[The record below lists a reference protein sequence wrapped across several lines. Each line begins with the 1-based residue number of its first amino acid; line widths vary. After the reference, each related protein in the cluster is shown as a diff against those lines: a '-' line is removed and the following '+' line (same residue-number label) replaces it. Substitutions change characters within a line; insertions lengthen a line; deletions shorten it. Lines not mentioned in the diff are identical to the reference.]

1 MVLSQLMGSSLAEK
15 NVSRRKVL
23 LGALAVGLASSITF
37 APALAGEYPERPIE
51 IIVPFPPGGGSD
63 AMARTVSELMGRE
76 LGQPVVIDNRGGAN
90 GAIGTQLA
98 AAAEPDGYVL
108 YVGNLGTMA
117 ITPNLDPNIR
127 YDPIKDFVPV
137 TQFNASATVLVVNPK
152 LGIKTFVELIQYAK
166 DNPGKLNYASSSPAT
181 ILPMEMLKQMAGI
194 DLVHIPYKGSGP
206 AMTDLLAGHVDLM
219 FGGAVATVP
228 HVKSGALIG
237 LAVAGSER
245 TSALPDL
252 PTVAEAGYPDF
263 AADSWNG
270 LFAPADTPPEIVAK
284 LNAAAVKALQDP
296 QVMEKINA
304 EGAIIVGNT
313 SEEFAEY
320 IAAEHAKWKAV
331 IEALPSDISFE

>member
-1 MVLSQLMGSSLAEK
+1 MVLSQLTGLSPAEK
-15 NVSRRKVL
+15 KVSRRTLLVGVL
-23 LGALAVGLASSITF
+23 AAGIATGMAF

-63 AMARTVSELMGRE
+63 AMARTVSDLIGKE

-98 AAAEPDGYVL
+98 AAAEPDGYTL

-127 YDPIKDFVPV
+127 YDPVKDFVPI
-137 TQFNASATVLVVNPK
+137 TQFNASSTVLVVNPK
-152 LGIKTFVELIQYAK
+152 LGIKTFEEFIQYAK

-206 AMTDLLAGHVDLM
+206 AMTDLLAGHVDIM

-237 LAVAGSER
+237 LAVAGSQR

-252 PTVAEAGYPDF
+252 PTVAEGGYPDF

-270 LFAPADTPPEIVAK
+270 LFAPAGTPPEIIAK
-284 LNAAAVKALQDP
+284 LNAATVKALNDP
-296 QVMEKINA
+296 QVLEKINA
-304 EGAIIVGNT
+304 EGATIVGNT
-313 SEEFAEY
+313 PEEFAEY
-320 IAAEHAKWKAV
+320 VAAEHAKWKAV
-331 IEALPSDISFE
+331 IEGLPDDISLE